1 MQIRDGGAHPAAVA
15 DGMFRGPKTFW
26 RRAIMIVAIGIASLL
41 SGFDPRPLARVA
53 DLRARP
59 PA

>member
-1 MQIRDGGAHPAAVA
+1 
-15 DGMFRGPKTFW
+15 MFRGPKTFW